1 MAGYVATLTRVA
13 QDYGVED
20 VYVPDF
26 DRTVAEPVAATATDC
41 DRALRI
47 DDQELL

>member
-1 MAGYVATLTRVA
+1 VAGYVATLTRVA

-26 DRTVAEPVAATATDC
+26 DRAEPSPPPW
-41 DRALRI
+41 
-47 DDQELL
+47 